1 MTSDTEIFGTSNK
14 ICTTVVLNLQ
24 NRALIDVKCNR
35 SLQQRTYRN
44 ANGTH
49 DQLIAMAWLF
59 KRPIYQSQRSSA
71 NIVVLSI
78 APHKLFATY
87 SGTFKGKSPAY
98 RRPTTAYIELFHVK
112 LSNGI
117 KKHTHHFN
125 SSRGFC
131 CYYIFLSTE
140 EKCVYY
146 VAYKFR
152 R

>member
-49 DQLIAMAWLF
+49 DRLIAMAWLF

-71 NIVVLSI
+71 NIVV
-78 APHKLFATY
+78 PYWTTQ
-87 SGTFKGKSPAY
+87 TFRNLQRHFQRKITRIQEADNSLYWTVSCETEQWYQK
-98 RRPTTAYIELFHVK
+98 
-112 LSNGI
+112 
-117 KKHTHHFN
+117 THPSLQFQP
-125 SSRGFC
+125 RLLLLL
-131 CYYIFLSTE
+131 YIFIDWRKMCLLR
-140 EKCVYY
+140 CV
-146 VAYKFR
+146 
-152 R
+152 